1 MKRPNWKLF
10 FLLNDIKLGF
20 SILCLIG
27 AIIIILFLFDSVFPI
42 FKYSI
47 LCLKTIAWSV
57 LLLSSTGMFVIIN
70 KLRKKPFYSFSNH
83 KKIVYS
89 LVSLTLSLTF
99 LSSIEYLIYINNK
112 DYFNVE
118 NSYIKNSVNDKI
130 NSINKNITYCEKY
143 MNEYSDIYRN
153 IKSDSYIHYINENDL
168 LYTIID
174 TDTIQIRLHKIP
186 NNTSTMPNRFNK
198 HNKLFVG
205 VKAAGISLKNELY
218 NISHPSSKTIL
229 EAIKCNDSISGSN
242 FCQLVKEKI
251 EFYENKINSYNTIL
265 SSELTISFW
274 DFIIYNIFNPSI
286 TGNKTHILIRLIF
299 LLQAIIITFISGYI
313 YQTLYKILDGDN
325 KPEH

>member
-1 MKRPNWKLF
+1 M
-10 FLLNDIKLGF
+10 
-20 SILCLIG
+20 
-27 AIIIILFLFDSVFPI
+27 
-42 FKYSI
+42 
-47 LCLKTIAWSV
+47 
-57 LLLSSTGMFVIIN
+57 
-70 KLRKKPFYSFSNH
+70 
-83 KKIVYS
+83 
-89 LVSLTLSLTF
+89 
-99 LSSIEYLIYINNK
+99 
-112 DYFNVE
+112 
-118 NSYIKNSVNDKI
+118 
-130 NSINKNITYCEKY
+130 
-143 MNEYSDIYRN
+143 
-153 IKSDSYIHYINENDL
+153 
-168 LYTIID
+168 
-174 TDTIQIRLHKIP
+174 
-186 NNTSTMPNRFNK
+186 
-198 HNKLFVG
+198 
-205 VKAAGISLKNELY
+205 KNELY